1 MSEAL
6 ITIRDL
12 HFSRGSREIF
22 SGVSMDI
29 PAGKIT
35 AIMGPSGTG
44 KTTLLRLIG
53 GQLKPTQGSL
63 IVEGLE
69 IPKLSRKKL
78 YEARRSMGMLFQ
90 SGALL
95 TDLSVFENIAFPMRE
110 HFDFFETMIRD
121 IVLMKLELVGLRG
134 ARDLMPSELSGGMAR
149 RVALA
154 RAIVLDPV
162 LMMYDEPFTGLDPVT
177 LGTIVSLIK
186 ELNQSLGLTSVVV
199 SHDVHETFSIADYVC
214 ILSEGKVAA
223 AGSPEELLNSDSD
236 FVQQFV
242 QGKPDGPMPFHYP
255 ANSFINDLM
264 LNDVPSNH
272 LKGRN

>member
-1 MSEAL
+1 VSEAL

>member
-1 MSEAL
+1 MSKSL
-6 ITIRDL
+6 IKIKKL
-12 HFSRGSREIF
+12 HFGWSDRETF
-22 SGVSMDI
+22 SGLSLDI

-44 KTTLLRLIG
+44 KTTLLRMMG
-53 GQLKPTQGSL
+53 GQLKPHSGSVF
-63 IVEGLE
+63 VEGLD
-69 IPKLSRKKL
+69 IPSLNRNNL
-78 YEARRSMGMLFQ
+78 YKARRRMGMLFQ

-95 TDLSVFENIAFPMRE
+95 TDLSVFENIAFPIRE
-110 HFDFFETMIRD
+110 HYQFSESMIRD

-134 ARDLMPSELSGGMAR
+134 ARDLQPSELSGGMSR

-186 ELNQSLGLTSVVV
+186 ELNDSLGMTSVVV
-199 SHDVHETFSIADYVC
+199 SHDIHETFSIADYVC
-214 ILSEGKVAA
+214 ILSEGKLMA
-223 AGSPEELLNSDSD
+223 AGSPDELINSDSE

-242 QGKPDGPMPFHYP
+242 NGKPDGPMPFHYP
-255 ANSFINDLM
+255 ARCLQDDL
-264 LNDVPSNH
+264 LGSEQEAQS
-272 LKGRN
+272 